1 MTLPF
6 RGPTIAGR
14 ARVELERVVS
24 FLEKYPVPLN
34 ELLLAPALFRAR
46 LPALAQAPLAS
57 AAGMRDLAE
66 FAGASP
72 GAFRTAMSRLRASGL
87 VRAQADD
94 AGVLRY
100 TPAGLSRSVQSSVI
114 GQPDRPK
121 GFLLAVFSFAADDA
135 RERQVVREALRLHGF
150 QKLAQNAYINGRI
163 DTAGLEAL
171 FEREGV
177 SHQVFFF
184 KCEDDDDPTLRR
196 KLASLFDLPAR
207 ARALLRFQHDLLAF
221 LDVAPAHEF
230 ARHFLYAGPAHF
242 RVTWLDE
249 PPLPPQVL
257 PEGYP
262 LASLQELL
270 PAVGARRATD
280 LARYFRSV
288 HV

>member
-1 MTLPF
+1 MSLLPF
-6 RGPTIAGR
+6 LT
-14 ARVELERVVS
+14 
-24 FLEKYPVPLN
+24 KYPVALN
-34 ELLLAPALFRAR
+34 ELLLAPVLFRAS

-72 GAFRTAMSRLRASGL
+72 GAIRTALSRLRASGL
-87 VRAQADD
+87 VLTRPDER
-94 AGVLRY
+94 GVLRY
-100 TPAGLSRSVQSSVI
+100 TPEGVSASVQRSVI
-114 GQPDRPK
+114 GQPDRPR
-121 GFLLAVFSFAADDA
+121 GFLLAIFSFAADDA

-163 DTAGLEAL
+163 ETGELEAH

-177 SHQVFFF
+177 SDHVFFF
-184 KCEDDDDPTLRR
+184 RCEDGDDPALRR

-207 ARALLRFQHDLLAF
+207 ARALTHFRRDLETF
-221 LDVAPAHEF
+221 LDVAPPAEF
-230 ARHFLYAGPAHF
+230 SRRFLCAGPAHF

-262 LASLQELL
+262 LAALQALL
-270 PAVGARRATD
+270 PAIGARRAAD
-280 LARYFRSV
+280 LATYFRTV